1 VVEVNDSVTSQ
12 DGALKATL
20 TAFDPKSGQGR
31 LKTEELKAER
41 GRFYVTVTY
50 GEAGQTRIDYKT
62 YDLRK
67 ASEFPFHTNRND
79 AIKEIKID
87 RVPAD

>member
-1 VVEVNDSVTSQ
+1 M
-12 DGALKATL
+12 KATL
-20 TAFDPKSGQGR
+20 TAFDPKRGEGR
-31 LKTEELKAER
+31 LKIEELKPER

-62 YDLRK
+62 YDVKK
-67 ASEFPFHTNRND
+67 ASEFPFYTNRND
-79 AIKEIKID
+79 AIKEIKIA